1 MIAFLTFFT
10 QTTNYITSSYFFSFI
25 VTSFWFI
32 SSSKNLYVAI
42 KIIATGSDTTIPQNP
57 PKIPPA
63 NTAKIFTN
71 AGNWFVLPYTL
82 GPIIYPA
89 ILGHIMQ
96 TKIV

>member
-1 MIAFLTFFT
+1 M
-10 QTTNYITSSYFFSFI
+10 
-25 VTSFWFI
+25 
-32 SSSKNLYVAI
+32 YVAI

-82 GPIIYPA
+82 GPIIYPS

-96 TKIV
+96 TKIVKINSLVLTTEAIITANIFTIKAPK